1 MNEIHTETHAVE
13 LASNVGFTA
22 PNGPFIAT
30 GELHIETLD
39 GQKLSQPKASFCRCG
54 ASAKKPFCDGTHRT
68 SGFADLGEAA
78 PTAKIEA
85 PAAAAPLHLTMIPN
99 GPLIAQ
105 GPLTVQNAQKQT
117 IANNTT
123 TAICRCGAS
132 ANKPYCDGSHNR
144 VGFKG

>member
-1 MNEIHTETHAVE
+1 MSETQELE

-22 PNGPFIAT
+22 PNGPFITT
-30 GELHIETLD
+30 GDLQIETLD

-54 ASAKKPFCDGTHRT
+54 ASAKKPFCDGAHRT
-68 SGFADLGEAA
+68 SGFADPGEAA
-78 PTAKIEA
+78 PAATIDR
-85 PAAAAPLHLTMIPN
+85 PAAAGPLRVTMIPN
-99 GPLIAQ
+99 GPLIAE

-123 TAICRCGAS
+123 TALCRCGAS

-144 VGFKG
+144 IGFQG

>member
-1 MNEIHTETHAVE
+1 MSETHEVE

-22 PNGPFIAT
+22 PNGPFITT
-30 GELHIETLD
+30 GDLNIETLD

-68 SGFADLGEAA
+68 VGFADPGEALPA
-78 PTAKIEA
+78 ATIEA
-85 PAAAAPLHLTMIPN
+85 PAPAGPLHVTMIPD
-99 GPLIAQ
+99 GPLIAS
-105 GPLTVQNAQKQT
+105 GPLSVQNAQKQT